1 MSFQDRLQHAWNA
14 FMGRDPTHHELNYYG
29 GSYFREDRHTYNP
42 TTERTQVSTIY
53 NRIALDVAANNILH
67 VQTGEDGKFTGVIDS
82 GLNECLTLSANIDQI
97 GRDFIKDLVYSM
109 CEEGASAMIPID
121 TNINPE
127 IGSFDILSMRVGE
140 IVEWYPK
147 DVKVKVYNENT
158 GHKEEII
165 VPKSICAIIN
175 NPFYE
180 VMNAPNSTLKR
191 LVSKM
196 ALLDMTD
203 NNNASGK
210 LDMIIQLPYLIKSES
225 RREQAR
231 QRRKE
236 LEDQLTGSKYGI
248 AYADGTERII
258 QLNRPVENNLYEQ
271 VKDLKQ
277 ELYTELGITE
287 GILNGTASEQ
297 ELLNYQQH
305 TIKPILEVI
314 CTEMKR
320 KFLTKNART
329 RGQSIMYFNN
339 PFGIVPIS
347 QIADIAD
354 KFTRNEIMSSNEF
367 RAIMGYKPVN
377 DPRADELR
385 NKNINQSDEQIQ
397 NPMTTDEGGVGMEET
412 GEGEPEIDM
421 AALEEFLNRDDT

>member
-1 MSFQDRLQHAWNA
+1 MSLRDRIMHGWNA
-14 FMGRDPTHHELNYYG
+14 FMGRDPTHHDTTYYG
-29 GSYFREDRHTYNP
+29 GSFFREDRHTFSP

-53 NRIALDVAANNILH
+53 NRIALDVAANSILH
-67 VQTGEDGKFTGVIDS
+67 VQTNEEGRFEKVIDS

-97 GRDFIKDLVYSM
+97 GHDFKKDLVYSM
-109 CEEGASAMIPID
+109 CEEGAVAVVPID
-121 TNINPE
+121 TTLNPNTS
-127 IGSFDILSMRVGE
+127 SFDILSMRVGE
-140 IVEWYPK
+140 ILEWRPYEI
-147 DVKVKVYNENT
+147 KVKVYNEKT
-158 GHKEEII
+158 GKKEEIL
-165 VPKSICAIIN
+165 VPKSICAIVN

-191 LVSKM
+191 LTNKM

-203 NNNASGK
+203 NRNSSGK
-210 LDMIIQLPYLIKSES
+210 LDMIIQLPYLIRSKG
-225 RREQAR
+225 REDQAEK
-231 QRRKE
+231 RRKAV
-236 LEDQLTGSKYGI
+236 EDQLVGSKYGI
-248 AYADGTERII
+248 AYIDGTERVI
-258 QLNRPVENNLYEQ
+258 QLNRAIENNLYEQ

-287 GILNGTASEQ
+287 GILNGTAEEQ

-320 KFLTKNART
+320 KFLSKNART

-339 PFGIVPIS
+339 PFGIVPVS
-347 QIADIAD
+347 QIAEIAD

-367 RAIMGYKPVN
+367 RSIMGYKPVD

-385 NKNINQSDEQIQ
+385 NKNLNASDQELQS
-397 NPMTTDEGGVGMEET
+397 PMTTEDEAGPTDMES
-412 GEGEPEIDM
+412 GEEPR
-421 AALEEFLNRDDT
+421 LF

>member
-1 MSFQDRLQHAWNA
+1 MALTDRLQHAWNA
-14 FMGRDPTHHELNYYG
+14 FMGRDPTNHIQTYYG
-29 GSYFREDRHTYNP
+29 SSYFREDRHTYHP

-67 VQTGEDGKFTGVIDS
+67 VQCDKDGNFESPIDS
-82 GLNECLTLSANIDQI
+82 AFNECLTLAPNIDQTC
-97 GRDFIKDLVYSM
+97 RDFFKDAVYSL
-109 CEEGASAMIPID
+109 CEEGAIAILPID
-121 TNINPE
+121 TTLNPTMH
-127 IGSFDILSMRVGE
+127 SFDILSMRVGQ
-140 IVEWYPK
+140 ILEWQPTH
-147 DVKVKVYNENT
+147 VRVKVYNEKT
-158 GHKEEII
+158 GKKEEIW
-165 VPKSICAIIN
+165 VPKSIAAIVN

-180 VMNAPNSTLKR
+180 IMNAPNSTLKR

-203 NNNASGK
+203 NKNSSGK
-210 LDMIIQLPYLIKSES
+210 LDMIIQLPYLIKSDA
-225 RREQAR
+225 RRKQAEE
-231 QRRKE
+231 RRKE
-236 LEDQLTGSKYGI
+236 LEDQLVGSKYGI

-258 QLNRPVENNLYEQ
+258 QLNRAIENNLYEQ

-314 CTEMKR
+314 CLEMKR
-320 KFLTKNART
+320 KFLSKNART
-329 RGQSIMYFNN
+329 RGQSVMFFNN
-339 PFGIVPIS
+339 PFGIVPVT
-347 QIADIAD
+347 QIAEIAD

-367 RAIMGYKPVN
+367 RAVIGYKPVK

-385 NKNINQSDEQIQ
+385 NKNLNASNDQLQSPITTEQIEEDQTVDAGSDEQDPKI
-397 NPMTTDEGGVGMEET
+397 
-412 GEGEPEIDM
+412 
-421 AALEEFLNRDDT
+421 F

>member
-1 MSFQDRLQHAWNA
+1 MSMADRLQHAWNA
-14 FMGRDPTHHELNYYG
+14 FMGRDPTNHIQTYYG
-29 GSYFREDRHTYNP
+29 GSYFREDRHTYHP

-53 NRIALDVAANNILH
+53 NRIALDVAANKILH
-67 VQTGEDGKFTGVIDS
+67 VQCDKDGNFESVIDS
-82 GLNECLTLSANIDQI
+82 SFNECLTLSANIDQI
-97 GRDFIKDLVYSM
+97 GIDFIKDTVYSM
-109 CEEGASAMIPID
+109 CEEGVVAIMPIE
-121 TNINPE
+121 TTLNP
-127 IGSFDILSMRVGE
+127 IVHSFDILSMRVGQV
-140 IVEWYPK
+140 IEWQPY
-147 DVKVKVYNENT
+147 DIKVKVYNEKS
-158 GHKEEII
+158 GHKEEIW
-165 VPKSICAIIN
+165 VPKSICSIIN

-203 NNNASGK
+203 NKNSSGK
-210 LDMIIQLPYLIKSES
+210 LDMIIQLPYLIRSES
-225 RREQAR
+225 RRKQAEE
-231 QRRKE
+231 RRKE
-236 LEDQLTGSKYGI
+236 LEDQLVGSKYGI

-258 QLNRPVENNLYEQ
+258 QLNRAVENNLYEQ

-314 CTEMKR
+314 CLEMKR
-320 KFLTKNART
+320 KFLSKNART
-329 RGQSIMYFNN
+329 RGQSVMYFNN
-339 PFGIVPIS
+339 PFGIVPVS
-347 QIADIAD
+347 QIAEIAD

-367 RAIMGYKPVN
+367 RSVIGYKPVK

-385 NKNINQSDEQIQ
+385 NKNLNASNDQLTNPISTEQIEE
-397 NPMTTDEGGVGMEET
+397 DETVDVTSSADESQ
-412 GEGEPEIDM
+412 EPR
-421 AALEEFLNRDDT
+421 LF

>member
-1 MSFQDRLQHAWNA
+1 MSFSDRLQHAWNA
-14 FMGRDPTHHELNYYG
+14 FMGRDPTNHIQTYYG
-29 GSYFREDRHTYNP
+29 GSSFREDRHTFSP

-53 NRIALDVAANNILH
+53 NRISLDVAANNILH
-67 VQTGEDGKFTGVIDS
+67 VQCDKDGNFETVIDS
-82 GLNECLTLSANIDQI
+82 EFNNCLTLSSNIDQI
-97 GRDFIKDLVYSM
+97 SRDFVKDIVYSM
-109 CEEGASAMIPID
+109 CEEGAIAVLPTD
-121 TNINPE
+121 TTLNPA
-127 IGSFDILSMRVGE
+127 IHSFDILSMRVAQ
-140 IVEWYPK
+140 ILEWGPDWIK
-147 DVKVKVYNENT
+147 IKIYNEKIGQKVEMN
-158 GHKEEII
+158 

-203 NNNASGK
+203 NKNSSGK
-210 LDMIIQLPYLIKSES
+210 LDMIIQLPYLIKSKS
-225 RREQAR
+225 REDQAEK
-231 QRRKE
+231 RRKTV
-236 LEDQLTGSKYGI
+236 EDQLVGSKYGI
-248 AYADGTERII
+248 AYIDGTERVI

-305 TIKPILEVI
+305 TIKPILEAI
-314 CTEMKR
+314 CLEMKR
-320 KFLTKNART
+320 KFLSKNART
-329 RGQSIMYFNN
+329 RGQSVMYFNN
-339 PFGIVPIS
+339 PFGIVPVS
-347 QIADIAD
+347 QIAEIAD

-367 RAIMGYKPVN
+367 RSVIGYKPVK

-385 NKNINQSDEQIQ
+385 NKNLNASNDQLQSPITTEQIEE
-397 NPMTTDEGGVGMEET
+397 DETVGTEDQPKEAR
-412 GEGEPEIDM
+412 I
-421 AALEEFLNRDDT
+421 F

>member
-1 MSFQDRLQHAWNA
+1 MSMADRLQHAWNA
-14 FMGRDPTHHELNYYG
+14 FMGRDPTNHIQTYYG
-29 GSYFREDRHTYNP
+29 GSYFREDRHTFSP
-42 TTERTQVSTIY
+42 TTERTQVATIY
-53 NRIALDVAANNILH
+53 NRISLDVASNNILH
-67 VQTGEDGKFTGVIDS
+67 VQCDDDGNFESVIDS
-82 GLNECLTLSANIDQI
+82 HFNECLTLSANIDQI
-97 GRDFIKDLVYSM
+97 GRDFIKDVVYSM
-109 CEEGASAMIPID
+109 CEEGAVAIAPID
-121 TNINPE
+121 TTLNPKVH
-127 IGSFDILSMRVGE
+127 SFDILSMRVGE
-140 IVEWYPK
+140 ILEWQPQHIRI
-147 DVKVKVYNENT
+147 KVYNEKS
-158 GHKEEII
+158 GHKEEMW

-191 LVSKM
+191 LINKM

-203 NNNASGK
+203 NKNSSGK

-225 RREQAR
+225 RKKQAEE
-231 QRRKE
+231 RRKE
-236 LEDQLTGSKYGI
+236 LEDQLVGSKYGI

-258 QLNRPVENNLYEQ
+258 QLNRAVENNLYEQ

-314 CTEMKR
+314 CIEMKR
-320 KFLTKNART
+320 KFLSQNART
-329 RGQSIMYFNN
+329 RGQSVMYFNN
-339 PFGIVPIS
+339 PFGIVPVS
-347 QIADIAD
+347 QIAEIAD

-367 RAIMGYKPVN
+367 RSVIGYKPVK

-385 NKNINQSDEQIQ
+385 NKNLNASNDQLESPITTEQIEE
-397 NPMTTDEGGVGMEET
+397 DETFDVTSSADESQ
-412 GEGEPEIDM
+412 EPR
-421 AALEEFLNRDDT
+421 LF